1 MYLKNGRFNMKNRR
15 RRLNPVRIGFLV
27 LLIAA
32 GFYINQVVVPTVPPL
47 FIPTPTVTRAPESYV
62 TDAEKLVSEG
72 KLFQA
77 VDIYEKAVQADPGN
91 AGTYIA
97 LARQQIYLGRYDEAL
112 DNLGKS
118 LLVNENNPLA
128 YALRGW
134 TLGFQGDYLAGITAL
149 KRSIELS
156 PNNGTAYAYLAE
168 VYGLQYESNPATVG
182 VIDEAIANAAKA
194 RDLEPNSLE
203 TNRARGYIQWLL
215 GNYADSVQ
223 FYTAAI
229 NINPYIA
236 DLHTALGIVYSTDT
250 VNEYSLALKEFQ
262 EAELLN
268 PANPEP
274 DYQLSVVYQ
283 KLGEYATA
291 IQYAEKAVAIE
302 PTNSYFY
309 GNLGTLYFRNKNYTK
324 AAEILGLII
333 HGGTSESGVVVEPL
347 PLDYGAVASYFARYG
362 ISQAY
367 KGECGEA
374 LKISQALMDTVG
386 SDENNVYNANEIV
399 SICQNIANGGTGIAT
414 EEPPEETA
422 AP

>member
-1 MYLKNGRFNMKNRR
+1 MKNRR
-15 RRLNPVRIGFLV
+15 RRGNPLRIGILV
-27 LLIAA
+27 LLIGA
-32 GFYINQVVVPTVPPL
+32 GFYINKVVVPTVPPL
-47 FIPTPTVTRAPESYV
+47 FIPTPTATRPPESYV
-62 TDAEKLVSEG
+62 TDAEKLLGEG

-77 VDIYEKAVQADPGN
+77 VDMYEKAVQADPAN
-91 AGTYIA
+91 AGNYVA
-97 LARQQIYLGRYDEAL
+97 LARTQIYLSRYDEAL

-134 TLGFQGDYLAGITAL
+134 ALGFQGDYLAAITAL
-149 KRSIELS
+149 RRSIELS
-156 PNNGTAYAYLAE
+156 PNNSVAYAYLAE
-168 VYGLQYESNPATVG
+168 VYGLQYESNPAIAG
-182 VIDEAIANAAKA
+182 IIDEAIANAAKA
-194 RDLEPNSLE
+194 RDLDPNSLE
-203 TNRARGYIQWLL
+203 TNRARGYVQWLL
-215 GNYADSVQ
+215 ANYTDAVQ
-223 FYTAAI
+223 YYTAAI

-236 DLHTALGIVYSTDT
+236 DLHIALGIVYSTDS

-268 PANPEP
+268 PANPTP

-283 KLGEYATA
+283 KMGEYATA

-302 PTNSYFY
+302 PTNQYYY
-309 GNLGTLYFRNKNYTK
+309 GNLGTLYFRNKNFTK

-347 PLDYGAVASYFARYG
+347 PLDYGVTASYFARYG

-399 SICQNIANGGTGIAT
+399 NICQDVASRIGAGTKEAT
-414 EEPPEETA
+414 AEVTPEP
-422 AP
+422 

>member
-1 MYLKNGRFNMKNRR
+1 MYLRNGRFNMKNRR
-15 RRLNPVRIGFLV
+15 RKVNPFRIGILI
-27 LLIAA
+27 LLIVAF
-32 GFYINQVVVPTVPPL
+32 FYINQVVVPTVPPL
-47 FIPTPTVTRAPESYV
+47 FIATPTATRPPESYV
-62 TDAEKLVSEG
+62 TDAESLIGEG

-77 VDIYEKAVQADPGN
+77 VDMYEKAVQADPGN
-91 AGTYIA
+91 AGIYVA
-97 LARQQIYLGRYDEAL
+97 LARTQIYLGRYEEAL
-112 DNLGKS
+112 NNLGKS

-134 TLGFQGDYLAGITAL
+134 TLGFQGDYLAAITAL

-156 PNNGTAYAYLAE
+156 PNNGVAYAYLAE
-168 VYGLQYESNPATVG
+168 VYGLQYESNPAVLG
-182 VIDEAIANAAKA
+182 VIDEAISNAAKA
-194 RDLEPNSLE
+194 LDLDPNSLE
-203 TNRARGYIQWLL
+203 TNRARGYVQWLL
-215 GNYADSVQ
+215 GNYTDSVQ
-223 FYTAAI
+223 YYTAAI

-283 KLGEYATA
+283 KIGEYATA
-291 IQYAEKAVAIE
+291 IQYAEKALAIE
-302 PTNSYFY
+302 PTNQYYY

-324 AAEILGLII
+324 AAEFLGLII
-333 HGGTSESGVVVEPL
+333 HGGTAESGVVVEPL
-347 PLDYGAVASYFARYG
+347 PLDYGVVASYFARYG

-374 LKISQALMDTVG
+374 LKISRALMDTVG
-386 SDENNVYNANEIV
+386 SDENNVFNANEIV
-399 SICQNIANGGTGIAT
+399 SICQDIASGVNAVT
-414 EEPPEETA
+414 EEAPVEATPE
-422 AP
+422 P